1 MRIVVIGGG
10 AAGMMAAIT
19 AAERGAE
26 VTLLEPNERL
36 GKKLNI
42 TGKGRCNLTND
53 ADRDEFLASVPRNGR
68 FLYSA
73 LARFGPRETMAFFE
87 SLGVPLKTERGRRV
101 FPVSDRAF
109 DVSAALER
117 RLKALRV
124 KITCDRAVTVETS
137 DGAVTG
143 VKGERGTYAADS
155 VILATGGVSYP
166 ATGSTGEGHRIAQEL
181 GHTITPL
188 RGSLVPL
195 RERGNRCKR
204 MQGLTLRNVGLT
216 VWEFPC
222 RPPLGGDV
230 AARRQRGETSSPDA
244 DGKKIHS
251 GFGELLFTHFGVSG
265 PLILSAS
272 AHMRRFDAC
281 RYRLEIDLKPALDSD
296 ALDKRLL
303 SDFRKYANSDFA
315 NALNDLLPRKL
326 IPVIIEDSGIA
337 PDTKA
342 RDLTKI
348 QRRGLLALLKAFPI
362 DIAGTRPVTE
372 AVVTSGGVAVSE
384 VNPKTMESRLIRG
397 LYFAGEI
404 LDVDAYTGGYNLQ
417 IAWSTGRAAGAA
429 AGLSQEN
436 QG

>member
-10 AAGMMAAIT
+10 ASGMMAAIT

-53 ADRDEFLASVPRNGR
+53 ADRDAFFAAVPRNGR
-68 FLYSA
+68 FLYSS
-73 LARFGPRETMAFFE
+73 LARFGPRDAMAFFE

-117 RLKALRV
+117 RLKALRM
-124 KITCDRAVTVETS
+124 KIVRDRAVTVEASERAATEE
-137 DGAVTG
+137 GNAATAENAVTG
-143 VKGERGTYAADS
+143 VKGERGTYPADA

-195 RERGNRCKR
+195 CERGNRCKR

-216 VWEFPC
+216 VWE
-222 RPPLGGDV
+222 D
-230 AARRQRGETSSPDA
+230 E
-244 DGKKIHS
+244 KKIHS

-337 PDTKA
+337 PDVKA
-342 RDLTKI
+342 HDLTRI
-348 QRRGLLALLKAFPI
+348 QRRELLRLLKAFPI

-372 AVVTSGGVAVSE
+372 AVVTSGGVDVAEVS
-384 VNPKTMESRLIRG
+384 PKTMESKLVRG

-417 IAWSTGRAAGAA
+417 IAWSTGYA
-429 AGLSQEN
+429 AGLAAASQEKRN
-436 QG
+436 V

>member
-1 MRIVVIGGG
+1 MKIAVIGGG

-19 AAERGAE
+19 AAERGAD

-68 FLYSA
+68 FLYSS

-124 KITCDRAVTVETS
+124 RIIRDRAATVETS

-195 RERGNRCKR
+195 RERGNRCKQ
-204 MQGLTLRNVGLT
+204 MQGLALRNVGLT
-216 VWEFPC
+216 VWE
-222 RPPLGGDV
+222 
-230 AARRQRGETSSPDA
+230 

-281 RYRLEIDLKPALDSD
+281 RYRLEIDLKPALDFD

-348 QRRGLLALLKAFPI
+348 QRRGLLALLKAFPV

-384 VNPKTMESRLIRG
+384 VNPKTMESRFIRG

-429 AGLSQEN
+429 AGLLQEN